1 MAYTHLNT
9 DELTL
14 IESYYHQNLSVK
26 EISIRLKR
34 SRQTIYNVINAF
46 KSGMS
51 ALEYYQEYKQRKSN
65 CGRHRI
71 VLPEEQSDYIRE
83 NVADGWTPDT
93 IIGRGERTIN
103 CSVKTLYR
111 MFKENIFAVHDLPM
125 KGKRKPNGHSEKRD
139 RQTFKRHISEKIEEF
154 PLFNKEFGDL
164 EADTIVGRRHGSAII
179 TLVERVSK
187 MIITLRPLGRKAT
200 DIENA
205 LHSMF
210 SSLPSHIF
218 KSITFDCGKEF
229 SNWKTICNCHDI
241 SIFFADPGTPS
252 QRGLN
257 EHSNGII
264 RRSGL
269 DKELDF
275 NLVTDDHIISV
286 AQKINHRP
294 RKSLG
299 YRTPLEVF
307 MSFIEDDKLVQ
318 LNLTI

>member
-1 MAYTHLNT
+1 MLNS
-9 DELTL
+9 
-14 IESYYHQNLSVK
+14 ICISYH
-26 EISIRLKR
+26 
-34 SRQTIYNVINAF
+34 
-46 KSGMS
+46 
-51 ALEYYQEYKQRKSN
+51 RK
-65 CGRHRI
+65 H
-71 VLPEEQSDYIRE
+71 
-83 NVADGWTPDT
+83 
-93 IIGRGERTIN
+93 
-103 CSVKTLYR
+103 
-111 MFKENIFAVHDLPM
+111 
-125 KGKRKPNGHSEKRD
+125 
-139 RQTFKRHISEKIEEF
+139 
-154 PLFNKEFGDL
+154 KEFGHL
-164 EADTIVGRRHGSAII
+164 EGDTIVGRRHGSAII

-200 DIENA
+200 DIENT

-257 EHSNGII
+257 EHSNGIL

-286 AQKINHRP
+286 AQKINHRL

-307 MSFIEDDKLVQ
+307 MSFIEDDKLSS
-318 LNLTI
+318 LI

>member
-1 MAYTHLNT
+1 M
-9 DELTL
+9 
-14 IESYYHQNLSVK
+14 
-26 EISIRLKR
+26 
-34 SRQTIYNVINAF
+34 
-46 KSGMS
+46 
-51 ALEYYQEYKQRKSN
+51 
-65 CGRHRI
+65 
-71 VLPEEQSDYIRE
+71 LPEEQSDYIQD

-93 IIGRGERTIN
+93 IIGRSERTIN
-103 CSVKTLYR
+103 CSVKTLYI

-125 KGKRKPNGHSEKRD
+125 KGKRKPNSHSEKRG
-139 RQTFKRHISEKIEEF
+139 RQIFKRHISERIEEF
-154 PLFNKEFGDL
+154 PLFNKEFEHVEG
-164 EADTIVGRRHGSAII
+164 DTIVGRSHGSAII

-187 MIITLRPLGRKAT
+187 IIITLRPKGRKAT

-218 KSITFDCGKEF
+218 KPITFDCGKEF
-229 SNWKTICNCHDI
+229 LNWKTICNCHDI
-241 SIFFADPGTPS
+241 SIFFAYPGTPS

-257 EHSNGII
+257 EHSNGIL

-307 MSFIEDDKLVQ
+307 MSFIEDDKLSS
-318 LNLTI
+318 LI

>member
-1 MAYTHLNT
+1 
-9 DELTL
+9 
-14 IESYYHQNLSVK
+14 
-26 EISIRLKR
+26 
-34 SRQTIYNVINAF
+34 
-46 KSGMS
+46 
-51 ALEYYQEYKQRKSN
+51 
-65 CGRHRI
+65 
-71 VLPEEQSDYIRE
+71 
-83 NVADGWTPDT
+83 
-93 IIGRGERTIN
+93 
-103 CSVKTLYR
+103 
-111 MFKENIFAVHDLPM
+111 
-125 KGKRKPNGHSEKRD
+125 
-139 RQTFKRHISEKIEEF
+139 
-154 PLFNKEFGDL
+154 
-164 EADTIVGRRHGSAII
+164 
-179 TLVERVSK
+179 

-257 EHSNGII
+257 EHSNEIL

-269 DKELDF
+269 DKELNF
-275 NLVTDDHIISV
+275 NLVTDNHIIRV

-299 YRTPLEVF
+299 YRTPLEVTIKT
-307 MSFIEDDKLVQ
+307 SNRLKVCYLLGRWNSILTDKLETYVVTPI
-318 LNLTI
+318 LIDSRNGFKE

>member
-1 MAYTHLNT
+1 MDYTRLNT
-9 DELTL
+9 DELTF

-26 EISIRLKR
+26 EISSRLKR
-34 SRQTIYNVINAF
+34 SIQTIYNVINAF

-83 NVADGWTPDT
+83 KIADGWTPNT

-125 KGKRKPNGHSEKRD
+125 KGKRKPNGHSEKRG
-139 RQTFKRHISEKIEEF
+139 RQTFKRNISERIEEF
-154 PLFNKEFGDL
+154 PLFNKEFGHL
-164 EADTIVGRRHGSAII
+164 EGNTIVGRRHGSAII

-241 SIFFADPGTPS
+241 SIFFADPGKPS

-257 EHSNGII
+257 EHSNGIL

-269 DKELDF
+269 DKL
-275 NLVTDDHIISV
+275 
-286 AQKINHRP
+286 
-294 RKSLG
+294 
-299 YRTPLEVF
+299 Y
-307 MSFIEDDKLVQ
+307 
-318 LNLTI
+318 

>member
-1 MAYTHLNT
+1 
-9 DELTL
+9 
-14 IESYYHQNLSVK
+14 
-26 EISIRLKR
+26 
-34 SRQTIYNVINAF
+34 
-46 KSGMS
+46 
-51 ALEYYQEYKQRKSN
+51 
-65 CGRHRI
+65 
-71 VLPEEQSDYIRE
+71 
-83 NVADGWTPDT
+83 
-93 IIGRGERTIN
+93 
-103 CSVKTLYR
+103 
-111 MFKENIFAVHDLPM
+111 
-125 KGKRKPNGHSEKRD
+125 
-139 RQTFKRHISEKIEEF
+139 
-154 PLFNKEFGDL
+154 
-164 EADTIVGRRHGSAII
+164 
-179 TLVERVSK
+179 
-187 MIITLRPLGRKAT
+187 MIITIRPKGRKAT
-200 DIENA
+200 DIEDA

-210 SSLPSHIF
+210 SALPTHIF

-257 EHSNGII
+257 EHSNGIL

-307 MSFIEDDKLVQ
+307 MSFIEDEKLSS
-318 LNLTI
+318 LI

>member
-1 MAYTHLNT
+1 MLNS
-9 DELTL
+9 
-14 IESYYHQNLSVK
+14 ICISY
-26 EISIRLKR
+26 
-34 SRQTIYNVINAF
+34 
-46 KSGMS
+46 
-51 ALEYYQEYKQRKSN
+51 QRK
-65 CGRHRI
+65 H
-71 VLPEEQSDYIRE
+71 
-83 NVADGWTPDT
+83 
-93 IIGRGERTIN
+93 
-103 CSVKTLYR
+103 
-111 MFKENIFAVHDLPM
+111 KEL
-125 KGKRKPNGHSEKRD
+125 GH
-139 RQTFKRHISEKIEEF
+139 
-154 PLFNKEFGDL
+154 L
-164 EADTIVGRRHGSAII
+164 EGDTIVGRRHGSAFI

-229 SNWKTICNCHDI
+229 SNWKTISNCHNI
-241 SIFFADPGTPS
+241 SIFFADPSTPS

-286 AQKINHRP
+286 AQKINHHP

-299 YRTPLEVF
+299 YRTTLEVF